1 MNYYW
6 NTRKKKNEQQY
17 DNYKILQIDFG
28 GRPSSKLKQNNEKA
42 E

>member
-17 DNYKILQIDFG
+17 DNYKILQNSFAKCKIQKYIDI
-28 GRPSSKLKQNNEKA
+28 
-42 E
+42 